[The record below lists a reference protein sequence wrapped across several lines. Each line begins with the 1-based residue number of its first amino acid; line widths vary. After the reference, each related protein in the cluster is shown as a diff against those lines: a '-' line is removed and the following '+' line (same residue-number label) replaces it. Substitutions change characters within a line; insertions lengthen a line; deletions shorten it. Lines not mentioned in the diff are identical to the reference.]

1 MSKISFYENVY
12 QKESKQ
18 ELNFNDYLN
27 NIKSGLWQDPV
38 LNYRAGKSKKELVPA
53 VTSSATFTKFRNL
66 SNINKH
72 SGFLCI
78 DIDSKDNTHLDLLDA
93 RSYLSIDK
101 FVHSGHISVSG
112 KGLSLYIKIA
122 PSKHLQSFLAIEQY
136 LANEYKIII
145 DKSTKDVTRL
155 RFVSYDPEL
164 FINNSSEKWT
174 YYLPKKEVQP
184 SNYTPIYTGSDID
197 FILKQIKQTSTDLT
211 SDYYDWIKCGLAI
224 GGEFKEAG
232 RSMFHTVSSNN
243 PSYNFEKTDKK
254 YTNLLKTERG
264 SVNISSFF
272 WMAKNAGLDIKTP
285 HTRKIERVAV
295 MRKKTVGKNGGAKDD
310 YEAKKNATEYLKE
323 IEDIPENES
332 KEIIDK
338 VFDLKSSEIEANQE
352 GLSEFEQLTEYLQ
365 SLDLKKNLVTGKIEF
380 KSKDVNDRVL
390 NSIYLDAKELIEDS
404 KFAKNLVLDILESD
418 RIKEFDP
425 FMEFFEEHKH
435 KTPKG
440 QIDELLACFK
450 IEDNKYSEHIGE
462 FVTKWLVSIIS
473 SAHKKYSAMILV
485 IVGGQGKGK
494 TEFFRNL
501 FPKELRKY
509 YAESKLDA
517 GKDDEILMTNKLLIV
532 DDEFGGKSKKEA
544 AKLKDLASKQVFT
557 NRAPYARYTEDRLRY
572 AVLAGTSNELEVI
585 NDTTGNRRIIPLL
598 ANDID
603 LNRFMKINKTDLMIE
618 LYHKWEEMGNDWML
632 TTNDIKALNENTVT
646 FTEISMEEDLI
657 LKNFTKSNKQ
667 TQFSEFM
674 TTTEMITYC
683 EENLNKQKIWTKKF
697 GQILRKLDYE
707 RVKSNG
713 RYGFWVIKTNSS
725 YPQQ

>member
-18 ELNFNDYLN
+18 ELNFNDYLKN
-27 NIKSGLWQDPV
+27 VKNGLWQDPV
-38 LNYRAGKSKKELVPA
+38 LNYRAGKCKKELVPA
-53 VTSSATFTKFRNL
+53 VTSSATFKNTRNL

-78 DIDSKDNTHLDLLDA
+78 DLDAKDNVHIDLLDA

-101 FVHSGHISVSG
+101 FIHSGHLSVSG
-112 KGLSLYIKIA
+112 KGLSLYVKIA

-136 LANEYKIII
+136 LANEYKLII

-155 RFVSYDPEL
+155 RFVSYDPDL
-164 FINNSSEKWT
+164 FINSSSEKWT

-197 FILKQIKQTSTDLT
+197 FILKQIKQSGTDLT

-224 GGEFKEAG
+224 AGEFGERG
-232 RSMFHTVSSNN
+232 RDMFHTASSNN
-243 PSYNFEKTDKK
+243 ASYNFEKCDKK

-264 SVNISSFF
+264 RVSISSFF

-285 HTRKIERVAV
+285 QTRKIERVAV

-310 YEAKKNATEYLKE
+310 EEAKKNATEYLKE
-323 IEDIPENES
+323 IENISEIES

-338 VFDLKSSEIEANQE
+338 VFDLKSDEIEANQE
-352 GLSEFEQLTEYLQ
+352 GLSEFDQLTEYLQ

-390 NSIYLDAKELIEDS
+390 NSIYLDAKELIENS
-404 KFAKNLVLDILESD
+404 KFAKSLVLDILESD

-425 FMEFFEEHKH
+425 FLDFFEKNKH
-435 KTPKG
+435 KSPRG
-440 QIDELLACFK
+440 CIDELLDCFQ
-450 IEDNKYSEHIGE
+450 IDDNEYAKHIGE

-473 SAHKKYSAMILV
+473 SAHKKHSAMILV

-501 FPKELRKY
+501 FPKELLKY

-544 AKLKDLASKQVFT
+544 AKLKDLVSKQVFT
-557 NRAPYARYTEDRLRY
+557 NRAPYARYTEDRIRY

-585 NDTTGNRRIIPLL
+585 NDTTGNRRIIPIL
-598 ANDID
+598 ANNID
-603 LNRFMKINKTDLMIE
+603 LKRFKKINKTDLMIE
-618 LYHKWEEMGNDWML
+618 LYHKWEEMGDDWML
-632 TTNDIKALNENTVT
+632 TTDDIKALNDNTVN

-657 LKNFTKSNKQ
+657 LKNFIPSDKK

-697 GQILRKLDYE
+697 GQVLRKLEYD
-707 RVKSNG
+707 RVKSGG
-713 RYGFWVIKTNSS
+713 RYGFWVIKSDS
-725 YPQQ
+725 AYQ